1 MSPLPNVAS
10 APARSAGELQSWRR
24 SIGLNWSVGFNRIVR
39 PAKRL
44 EPEENTASGEGVAT
58 HNAGDPAM
66 SQRLWHAFCSIT
78 TWVLLM
84 YSTAPRAGIVYE
96 KILGEQR

>member
-10 APARSAGELQSWRR
+10 SAARSAGELQSWRP
-24 SIGLNWSVGFNRIVR
+24 SIGVNWSVGFKRIVR

-44 EPEENTASGEGVAT
+44 EPEENTGSGEPVAT

-66 SQRLWHAFCSIT
+66 SQCIWHAFCRT
-78 TWVLLM
+78 TTVV
-84 YSTAPRAGIVYE
+84 AVDVFHRASCRH
-96 KILGEQR
+96 LS